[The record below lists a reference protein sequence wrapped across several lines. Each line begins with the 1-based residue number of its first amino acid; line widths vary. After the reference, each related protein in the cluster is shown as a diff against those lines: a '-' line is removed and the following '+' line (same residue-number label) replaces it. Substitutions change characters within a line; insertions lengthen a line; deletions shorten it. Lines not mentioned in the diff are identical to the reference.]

1 MSLQQ
6 TVLSP
11 SLSLSCLPFFLHA
24 IQVSSCKVS
33 RRRRVGNY
41 QVFLWCIQ
49 LKASTSP
56 FSNST
61 RPSSSI
67 FFLLL
72 LSLYF
77 AFSMMQFSSNF
88 SPELSKL
95 VSASSSNCVCVCVWN
110 LANVQHAR
118 AQCIIIPFSLRVWPK
133 WSFGDGEWRG
143 NSASVAIAKFWPCT
157 QPTLTPSRNKFEVT
171 Y

>member
-33 RRRRVGNY
+33 RRRRVWNY

-67 FFLLL
+67 FFSSSS
-72 LSLYF
+72 LSLLCF
-77 AFSMMQFSSNF
+77 FNDAILIEFQ
-88 SPELSKL
+88 PRVIKTCIRIIIKL
-95 VSASSSNCVCVCVWN
+95 CVCVWN